1 MRNLTYI
8 AALLLVGGL
17 TTACSKDNPE
27 PEGGVALETVTT
39 ELGASA
45 TISKAIEAADPTL
58 TLPQER
64 YAQNHLLAI
73 SIATAA
79 NQQAYKYDTGSA
91 AWVPYT
97 SGIPVYFPSY
107 GNSTVTFE
115 MYNTAVA
122 DPVAAQRGTAQQLL
136 DADVLI
142 ATVASQSPVKHITGV
157 TLTHKNALLDITVD
171 PALDL
176 SLVDQIRR
184 GTDTI
189 AYTVPVTS
197 GDPDNYLVVIDPG
210 DHTTSVTMTYN
221 GIEYTCPVE
230 AGSLT
235 SDRFAANGRYTL
247 TLSLLNGELV
257 CGEVLV
263 QPWSEAGSG
272 SGTVDPM

>member
-17 TTACSKDNPE
+17 TTACSKENPE
-27 PEGGVALETVTT
+27 PEGGVALEAVTT

-45 TISKAIEAADPTL
+45 TISKAIATDPTL
-58 TLPQER
+58 TLPQDR

-73 SIATAA
+73 WIATPA

-91 AWVPYT
+91 AWVPNT
-97 SGIPVYFPSY
+97 TGIPVYFPSY

-136 DADVLI
+136 DADVLT
-142 ATVASQSPVKHITGV
+142 ATVASQSPVKNITGV

-171 PALDL
+171 PTLDL
-176 SLVDQIRR
+176 SLVDEIRR

-189 AYTVPVTS
+189 AYAVPVTS
-197 GDPDNYLVVIDPG
+197 GDPDNYLVVIEPG
-210 DHTTSVTMTYN
+210 DHATTVTMTYN

-230 AGSLT
+230 AGNLT
-235 SDRFAANGRYTL
+235 TDEFAANGRYTL